1 MKLLYITFDQ
11 LSLESSYLR
20 RIFSQLEY
28 TQDKHKISVL
38 SLGQYKDT
46 LEVKN
51 KYNKVNFLYHKAF
64 FEGWSLK
71 NIDKITNHI
80 IDIIDDTKPDLVV
93 LTLEYWDLLKK
104 LSITLKNKVPFATI
118 FHAMPF
124 VVSPVNPSKDF
135 EKDAIDYSQSRIE
148 EFKKSYIL
156 EHYNEVR
163 DICENIQII
172 ASNKTVE
179 FYIKN
184 YFKDSR
190 VWLQQPMILKKE
202 SLEGKYVNMKY
213 DFVYMARM
221 ESGKGVEYLEEILEN
236 ISLLINRPIKVAVV
250 GRTDDSFSQQALDR
264 LIQHFKLNKLVS
276 LEYIKWINEDEK
288 RNFFLKSSVFIYP
301 SILDNFPTV
310 INEALSYGLPVVV
323 WDVPFSYINYL
334 GINAVLRTSLFDF
347 KLFAENSI
355 KALIERDKLSKD
367 AYQYIDTFTTPENS
381 IEKDFIIFKEIVRY
395 NHE

>member
-28 TQDKHKISVL
+28 TQEEHKISVL
-38 SLGQYKDT
+38 SLSEHKDT

-51 KYNKVNFLYHKAF
+51 KYNKVNFLYHKVS
-64 FEGWSLK
+64 FEGWSLR
-71 NIDKITNHI
+71 NIDEVTDHI
-80 IDIIDDTKPDLVV
+80 IDIIEDTKPDLVV

-104 LSITLKNKVPFATI
+104 LSITLENKVPFATI

-124 VVSPVNPSKDF
+124 VVSPINPSKDF
-135 EKDAIDYSQSRIE
+135 EKDAVNHSQSQID

-156 EHYNEVR
+156 EHYKEAR
-163 DICENIQII
+163 DVFENIQII
-172 ASNKTVE
+172 ASNRTVE

-184 YFKDSR
+184 YFKDSH

-202 SLEGKYVNMKY
+202 SVGKRCLNMKY

-221 ESGKGVEYLEEILEN
+221 ESGKGVEYLEDILEN
-236 ISLLINRPIKVAVV
+236 ISLLINRPIKVAVI
-250 GRTDDSFSQQALDR
+250 GRTDDSFSQQALDK
-264 LIQHFKLNKLVS
+264 LIQRFKLNKLVS
-276 LEYIKWINEDEK
+276 LEYIKWIKEDEK
-288 RNFFLKSSVFIYP
+288 RDFFLKSSVFIYP

-310 INEALSYGLPVVV
+310 VNEALSYGLPVIV
-323 WDVPFSYINYL
+323 WDVPFSHINYSD
-334 GINAVLRTSLFDF
+334 INAVLKTPLFDF
-347 KLFAENSI
+347 KLFAENST

-367 AYQYIDTFTTPENS
+367 AYRYIDNFTTPENS
-381 IEKDFIIFKEIVRY
+381 IEKDFIILKEIVRY